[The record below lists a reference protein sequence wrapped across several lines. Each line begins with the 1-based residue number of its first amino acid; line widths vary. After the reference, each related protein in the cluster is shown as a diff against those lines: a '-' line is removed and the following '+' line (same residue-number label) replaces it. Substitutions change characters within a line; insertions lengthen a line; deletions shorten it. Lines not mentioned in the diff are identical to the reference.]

1 MLSKVQQEVGRV
13 VSDRMD
19 KTVVVEIE
27 RFRRHP
33 LYKKLMRKT
42 KRVKAHDERNECR
55 VGDVVRIVATR
66 PLSREKRWKVLEIL
80 QRGTPLEEVA
90 EPKEVTTQ

>member
-1 MLSKVQQEVGRV
+1 MLSKVQQEIGRV
-13 VSDRMD
+13 VSDKMD

-33 LYKKLMRKT
+33 LYKKLIRKI
-42 KRVKAHDERNECR
+42 KRVKAHDEHNECR
-55 VGDVVRIVATR
+55 VGDIVRIISSR
-66 PLSREKRWKVLEIL
+66 PLSKEKRWRVLEIL

-90 EPKEVTTQ
+90 EPQEVVSE